1 MHLPIRV
8 ALVGLAP
15 LVRDVLHN
23 LITGE
28 SDMHVAAV
36 IESVDELPGAP
47 VDVYLLGVG
56 ASDGR
61 TSERLLGRAPPPYRV
76 IGVSA
81 DGRQMHLSELRP
93 VTASLGSLSSHELL
107 DVIRGGHRHAA
118 GSADPS
124 FNRGV

>member
-28 SDMHVAAV
+28 SDMRVAAV
-36 IESVDELPGAP
+36 IETVDELHGAP
-47 VDVYLLGVG
+47 VDVYLLGVETS
-56 ASDGR
+56 AESA
-61 TSERLLGRAPPPYRV
+61 SERLLGQAPPPYRV

-81 DGRQMHLSELRP
+81 DGRQMQLSELRP
-93 VTASLGSLSSHELL
+93 ATASLGSLSSHELL
-107 DVIRGGHRHAA
+107 EVIRRGNRHAV
-118 GSADPS
+118 GSVDPS